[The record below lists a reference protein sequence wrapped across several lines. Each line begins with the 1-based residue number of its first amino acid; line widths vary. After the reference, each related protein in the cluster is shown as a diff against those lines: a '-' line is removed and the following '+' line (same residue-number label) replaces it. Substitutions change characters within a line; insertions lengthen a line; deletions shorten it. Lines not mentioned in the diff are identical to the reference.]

1 MDKKKLGENLNKTFK
16 NITQYLD
23 LKTELY
29 SLMLLD
35 RSAKFIAKVAVFIV
49 VALLMFAFLLFLS
62 FAFVECCR
70 TQTGSALTGYLIVAA
85 FYLVISILIIIFK
98 KQLFLNTFIKSIYSI
113 FSEKEELM
121 DNHTKP
127 SNDEEDKN

>member
-35 RSAKFIAKVAVFIV
+35 RSAKFIAKVAVIIIV
-49 VALLMFAFLLFLS
+49 VLLMFAFLLFLS
-62 FAFVECCR
+62 FAFVELWR
-70 TQTGSALTGYLIVAA
+70 TQTGSTLTGYLIVAA

-98 KQLFLNTFIKSIYSI
+98 KQLFLNTFIKGIYSI
-113 FSEKEELM
+113 FSEEEELM

-127 SNDEEDKN
+127 SNDEEDKD